1 MRYARTAAIARAF
14 FVPGFICALALWLGV
29 AGAALAAKPK
39 HYDKLFSA
47 AEAHVAAGRIE
58 PALIAFNDAAKADP
72 TRKEPWIRSAQL
84 LFDAGRYGR
93 AIVAAEEV
101 LQRDPQDRVADS
113 VLTISG
119 MRLAG
124 QSLQRLQAS
133 GALSVSDTARKEA
146 ELLATAVRETL
157 NKPAANGATPREVP
171 RRAPKP
177 RRNKATARAAAT
189 ATTGQANA
197 AALPVRAAESAPRAP
212 RAGGGANPFNVLDN

>member
-1 MRYARTAAIARAF
+1 MRCIRSAAIARAQLAPAF
-14 FVPGFICALALWLGV
+14 FALVLALAASAPAW
-29 AGAALAAKPK
+29 AAKPK
-39 HYDKLFSA
+39 QYAKLFSA

-58 PALIAFNDAAKADP
+58 PALIAFSGAAKADP
-72 TRKEPWIRSAQL
+72 TRKEPWVRSAQL

-113 VLTISG
+113 VLTIAG

-146 ELLATAVRETL
+146 EQLAGAVRETL
-157 NKPAANGATPREVP
+157 DKAAPEATTPREPP

-177 RRNKATARAAAT
+177 RRSKPVARAAAT
-189 ATTGQANA
+189 ASEPIAPA
-197 AALPVRAAESAPRAP
+197 APGRAAGVAPRPAP
-212 RAGGGANPFNVLDN
+212 KAGGVAANPFDALNR